1 MQSYGLTGLDQT
13 KSWWE
18 RLDILSRS
26 LDLLVYR
33 GKSTLT
39 TLICEDLARVDPCQ
53 AVVRAV
59 GPNLLIALLMDGP
72 QIGERWPGRYAT
84 VLAEDPGTSVLSLT
98 SFGLMARQNRLGK
111 FGQSSSIALWKDEKN
126 GPQKLELHRNAEA
139 MVLELTPALKQE
151 RTLDGRLDDGLS
163 LRWEYKRHVQVS
175 TGSRAEVSLLS

>member
-1 MQSYGLTGLDQT
+1 
-13 KSWWE
+13 
-18 RLDILSRS
+18 
-26 LDLLVYR
+26 
-33 GKSTLT
+33 
-39 TLICEDLARVDPCQ
+39 
-53 AVVRAV
+53 
-59 GPNLLIALLMDGP
+59 
-72 QIGERWPGRYAT
+72 
-84 VLAEDPGTSVLSLT
+84 
-98 SFGLMARQNRLGK
+98 MARQNRLGK